1 MRHSRF
7 GQNKVPSMK
16 EDRFRT
22 LHEIVKA
29 ARLNL
34 NQTDWDYLIGG
45 TETET
50 TLKRNRHAIDG
61 RALRPFVLNDVS
73 SIDCTTEFFGA
84 TLAMPVMLAP
94 IGSLQVFDAGGGASA
109 AIAAENAGIAS
120 MASSVCSPSIEDIA
134 AAANNPKFYQ
144 LYVRGD
150 DAWVDEVLA
159 RVTASGYLGLCLTVD
174 TAVVSRRER
183 DIAKRVIPT
192 SQAAGH
198 GDFTFQASLSW
209 KDIERIKQKSTIPIF
224 LKGLSRVD
232 DVRRALDIGMDA
244 IYLSN
249 HGGRQL
255 DHGPGA
261 LDVLEDVVRE
271 IDIPVPLIVDGGFYR
286 GSDIVKAIAMGA
298 NMVGLGRLEAWA
310 LAAGGV
316 EALTACLRILRAE
329 IVETMALCGT
339 PRLSDLTPALVE
351 NAPVVTDSD
360 VLSAFP
366 LLSLD
371 EGY

>member
-1 MRHSRF
+1 
-7 GQNKVPSMK
+7 MK
-16 EDRFRT
+16 KERFRT

-34 NQTDWDYLIGG
+34 NQTHWDYLVGG

-50 TLKRNRHAIDG
+50 TLRRNRHAIDTK
-61 RALRPFVLNDVS
+61 ALRPQVLNDVS
-73 SIDCTTEFFGA
+73 AIDCQTSFFGH
-84 TLAMPVMLAP
+84 TLAMPLLLAP
-94 IGSLQVFDAGGGASA
+94 IGSLQVFDPGGGASA
-109 AIAAENAGIAS
+109 AQGAEAAGILA
-120 MASSVCSPSIEDIA
+120 MASSVCTPSIEEIA
-134 AAANNPKFYQ
+134 ASAQGPKIYQ

-150 DAWVDEVLA
+150 DAWVDEILE
-159 RVTASGYLGLCLTVD
+159 RVTASGYVGLCLTVD

-192 SQAAGH
+192 SQAAGN
-198 GDFTFQASLSW
+198 GDFTYQAKLSW
-209 KDIERIKQKSTIPIF
+209 REVERLKSISNIPIL

-232 DVRRALDIGMDA
+232 DVKRALDLGVDA

-255 DHGPGA
+255 DQGPGA
-261 LDVLEDVVRE
+261 LDILENVVSQMDV
-271 IDIPVPLIVDGGFYR
+271 PVPLIIDGGFYR
-286 GSDIVKAIAMGA
+286 GSDVVKAIAMGA
-298 NMVGLGRLEAWA
+298 DLVGLGRLEGWA

-316 EALTACLRILRAE
+316 EALVQCLAILRAE
-329 IVETMALCGT
+329 IIETMALCGT
-339 PRLSDLTPALVE
+339 PTLADLNPSLVE
-351 NAPVVTDSD
+351 PAPLVSTPD

-366 LLSLD
+366 LLQLD